1 MYTQKKPI
9 ENTHIVRER
18 DRQRNRELLA
28 VLFLGVPIGLFLLLF
43 AWQNLE
49 VIRLGREATRLQNN
63 LKAVE
68 VTHKSLEAELDRLTS
83 FETVEKNAAALGF
96 RPAAPAAIVQV
107 RVEGRESRIERR
119 RSRDEGRGSSVEGA
133 LPASDASPAPAESAP
148 VVEEQPDPM
157 AWPADAERAT
167 QLLIDPRLSTV
178 DPDTPTLD
186 PHDPPGGG

>member
-49 VIRLGREATRLQNN
+49 VIRLGRETTRLQNK

-83 FETVEKNAAALGF
+83 FETVEKNASALGF
-96 RPAAPAAIVQV
+96 RPADPGAIVMVQSAVGGAPASYSHPVSAP
-107 RVEGRESRIERR
+107 ERR
-119 RSRDEGRGSSVEGA
+119 V
-133 LPASDASPAPAESAP
+133 
-148 VVEEQPDPM
+148 QPGDVAGVRPLRTR
-157 AWPADAERAT
+157 AERA
-167 QLLIDPRLSTV
+167 SSA
-178 DPDTPTLD
+178 TPCTESRA
-186 PHDPPGGG
+186 GGR